1 MEALLHIRTV
11 FLLLFLRVSLN
22 GAAGVTIS
30 FTGRNVYSVPFF
42 DTDGF
47 IKKSFLTYKG
57 LSSEVTLRCE
67 TPPNSGPVSIF
78 KGPWSNPSLLVDRG
92 TPVIMDPNLSFS
104 ELVPSGYE
112 IAIDTITS
120 ENAGTYYCFSSESV
134 SDREFTERS
143 SFVELFVEEDRTA
156 LFCLMHSYT
165 DSIFFS
171 DVDDAVLQCI
181 ANIDDLRESL
191 ISVYQRDDETQETS
205 EIDSSL
211 SFPVQSMF
219 VEFFQAAVI
228 IYEIPGDAGTDIL
241 SFNNSVLICER
252 SPDSGLCGNVEPL
265 KIFTDLKVLL
275 DLANFDMEADE
286 KSLKFVCRT
295 FPNVVATNLTWTV
308 SEQVYSTSRVSQ
320 TSDGSELVLENIDL
334 DKISGKDFN
343 VSCSVTIGGR
353 ETITQETRLQVD
365 ESNGMVIV
373 GGEIVTQKNTVQP
386 GGGNGEEVTVGESN
400 GMVTVGGGETVTQKN
415 TVQQGGGNGE
425 EENIAPHLR
434 TSSFISISIVL
445 TNFLLLFY

>member
-11 FLLLFLRVSLN
+11 VFLLLFLRVPK
-22 GAAGVTIS
+22 GVAGVTIS

-47 IKKSFLTYKG
+47 IKKSFLTYIG
-57 LSSEVTLRCE
+57 LSREVTLRCE

-120 ENAGTYYCFSSESV
+120 ENAGTYYCFSSASV

-143 SFVELFVEEDRTA
+143 SFVELFVQEDFI

-191 ISVYQRDDETQETS
+191 ISVYQRDDETQTS
-205 EIDSSL
+205 EIDSSS

-219 VEFFQAAVI
+219 VEFFEAAVI

-275 DLANFDMEADE
+275 DFADFNMEADE

-295 FPNVVATNLTWTV
+295 FPNVVPTNLTWTV

-320 TSDGSELVLENIDL
+320 TSDGSELVLENIDF
-334 DKISGKDFN
+334 DKISGKDFT

-353 ETITQETRLQVD
+353 ETITSTREL
-365 ESNGMVIV
+365 
-373 GGEIVTQKNTVQP
+373 P
-386 GGGNGEEVTVGESN
+386 L
-400 GMVTVGGGETVTQKN
+400 
-415 TVQQGGGNGE
+415 
-425 EENIAPHLR
+425 ENIASHLR

-445 TNFLLLFY
+445 TNFLVLFY